1 MSLVIIMV
9 HKTLL
14 AMIVDNILISAPEV
28 EYLTSVSNYTY
39 IYLKDGTRLLS
50 SHNLGKI
57 TTHLALTRVH
67 NRVSVNKTYI
77 SKVKEGEIVMKSGF
91 VVVPSRRMRRV
102 LLTLETKKTP
112 RRRKLLR
119 DGDEAAK
126 PKKRSTVIETSK

>member
-14 AMIVDNILISAPEV
+14 DMIVDNILISAPEV

-91 VVVPSRRMRRV
+91 VVAPSRRMRRV

-126 PKKRSTVIETSK
+126 PKKRSLAIEDSN